1 MIASKDANG
10 FLIDGFPRNEDNWSG
25 WNKQMGGKVN
35 EQFVLF
41 LSCPVDVCIDRCLHR
56 GQGRTDDN
64 VESLK
69 KRVETYN
76 QSTFPIIEHFE
87 KVGMVR
93 EVNSERPVTEVC
105 EKLDSILFLFFQK
118 LICINYELSV
128 FRSTKMLSRYS
139 RLPTKNRTSFSNYSY
154 YFFRIVSIPPFTSI
168 FFLSLFPSNS
178 TTVLFLFYCSLFSAF
193 LP

>member
-1 MIASKDANG
+1 MYNVVFVLGPPGSGKGTICTQIHENLGYVHLSAGDLLRAERERAGSEYGALIEGHIKNGSIVPVEITCALLENAMIASKDANG

-93 EVNSERPVTEVC
+93 EVNSERPVTEVY
-105 EKLDSILFLFFQK
+105 EDVVKVFAAANQK
-118 LICINYELSV
+118 
-128 FRSTKMLSRYS
+128 
-139 RLPTKNRTSFSNYSY
+139 
-154 YFFRIVSIPPFTSI
+154 
-168 FFLSLFPSNS
+168 
-178 TTVLFLFYCSLFSAF
+178 
-193 LP
+193 